1 MSRSRILVADNHQNV
16 REVMS
21 NLLDM
26 LDIEAIPCSGGEE
39 VLKLLDSEDFDAVIS
54 DVVMPEMGGFDLVA
68 RLKEKNPNLPIIM
81 MSSYASETLEE
92 EARSKGA
99 VGLVS
104 KPFKLDA
111 VTRLLEAAGIDF
123 VRPV

>member
-26 LDIEAIPCSGGEE
+26 LDIEAVPCSSGEE
-39 VLKLLDSEDFDAVIS
+39 VLSLVDTADYDAVIS
-54 DVVMPEMGGFDLVA
+54 DVVMPEMGGLDLVV
-68 RLKEKNPNLPIIM
+68 RLKEKNPGLPVIM

-92 EARSKGA
+92 EARNKGA
-99 VGLVS
+99 VGLVA

-111 VTRLLEAAGIDF
+111 VTRLLEAAGVDF
-123 VRPV
+123 ARPA